1 MPLMKR
7 KGWKIW
13 TTVLLIA
20 GMVLACTHCSVRSL
34 VYLPPQPKDKTAY
47 LQKRAEWEPQGAP
60 STGKEPVSAD
70 GSLKKKDSPFL
81 FTTEATP
88 WTSP

>member
-34 VYLPPQPKDKTAY
+34 IYLPPQPKDKTAY
-47 LQKRAEWEPQGAP
+47 LQKRAEWEPHRRTFHREGA
-60 STGKEPVSAD
+60 
-70 GSLKKKDSPFL
+70 SLSGWLIEKKDSPFL